1 MADLPIVCTLSPSAL
16 RARRDGL
23 LADLLR
29 QAEDCE
35 QSPHGYRLRFAPTG
49 EILSTIARAVDAER
63 QCCRFLRFDIAVE
76 PDEGPIFLEL
86 SGPPGTPEFVQA
98 LLEG

>member
-1 MADLPIVCTLSPSAL
+1 LTPAAL

-29 QAEDCE
+29 QAEHRE
-35 QSPHGYRLRFAPTG
+35 KLPEGYRLRFTPTA
-49 EILSTIARAVDAER
+49 ETLSTIARAVDAER
-63 QCCRFLRFDIAVE
+63 QCCRFLRFGIAVE

-86 SGPPGTPEFVQA
+86 TGPPGTGEFVQA
-98 LLEG
+98 LLEE

>member
-1 MADLPIVCTLSPSAL
+1 MTASSHRTVI
-16 RARRDGL
+16 
-23 LADLLR
+23 
-29 QAEDCE
+29 
-35 QSPHGYRLRFAPTG
+35 LRFAPTG
-49 EILSTIARAVDAER
+49 EILSTIARVVDAER